1 MASDRAK
8 HLKRLRR
15 LHRSARA
22 WSVRAGLLTGA
33 TAVLV
38 PYQGLGLPDA
48 FWAAAA
54 GGSIAITIWRWLDFR
69 AFQALPV
76 PPEPDPALAGSV
88 ARDKLVG
95 LVQRL
100 PAGRTAV
107 AEFDRQRESFKLR
120 GLTVAEPWR
129 RLDRAAAMLSGLV
142 GRLGPAAEAAVLDA
156 TVAEHQLRDLAQR
169 CASVERAMRIGPAG
183 DNLRPAHY
191 ALAVQL
197 EQGVAAYEQFVTA
210 AAGCVA
216 EDTTAVGNLTDAT
229 AFLRGVAE
237 GLADLRTPQPTP
249 RPQTA

>member
-1 MASDRAK
+1 MASDRTK

-15 LHRSARA
+15 LHRSARG

-38 PYQGLGLPDA
+38 PYSGLGLPDA
-48 FWAAAA
+48 FWAAGA
-54 GGSIAITIWRWLDFR
+54 GGSIAITVWRWLDFR
-69 AFQALPV
+69 TFRALPV
-76 PPEPDPALAGSV
+76 PPEPDSAVAGALA
-88 ARDKLVG
+88 REKLVG

-100 PAGRTAV
+100 PAGRSAV
-107 AEFDRQRESFKLR
+107 AEFGRQRESFKLR

-129 RLDRAAAMLSGLV
+129 RLDRAAMMLSGLI
-142 GRLGPAAEAAVLDA
+142 GRLGPAAESAVLDA
-156 TVAEHQLRDLAQR
+156 AVAERQLRDLAQR

-183 DNLRPAHY
+183 EALRPAHRS
-191 ALAVQL
+191 LTEQL
-197 EQGVAAYEQFVTA
+197 EQGVTAYEQFVTA

-216 EDTTAVGNLTDAT
+216 EDSTAVGNLTDAT

-237 GLADLRTPQPTP
+237 GLADLRSPQGSP

>member
-15 LHRSARA
+15 LHRSARG
-22 WSVRAGLLTGA
+22 WTVRAGLLTGA

-38 PYQGLGLPDA
+38 PYSGLGLPDA

-54 GGSIAITIWRWLDFR
+54 GGSIAMTVWRWLDYR
-69 AFQALPV
+69 AFRALPV
-76 PPEPDPALAGSV
+76 PPEPDPALAGAM

-129 RLDRAAAMLSGLV
+129 RLDRAAAMLSGLI
-142 GRLGPAAEAAVLDA
+142 GRLGPVAEAAVLDA
-156 TVAEHQLRDLAQR
+156 AVAERQLRDLAQR

-183 DNLRPAHY
+183 DNLRPAHR
-191 ALAVQL
+191 ALAEQL

>member
-1 MASDRAK
+1 MASDRTK
-8 HLKRLRR
+8 HLKRLRK
-15 LHRSARA
+15 LHRSARG

-38 PYQGLGLPDA
+38 PYSGLGLPDA
-48 FWAAAA
+48 FWASAA
-54 GGSIAITIWRWLDFR
+54 GGAIAVTVWRWLDYRTFR
-69 AFQALPV
+69 ALPV
-76 PPEPDPALAGSV
+76 PPEPDPMLAGAL

-95 LVQRL
+95 LVERL
-100 PAGRTAV
+100 PAGRAAV

-120 GLTVAEPWR
+120 GLTVVEPWR

-142 GRLGPAAEAAVLDA
+142 GRLGPAAESAVLDA
-156 TVAEHQLRDLAQR
+156 AVAERQLRDLAQR
-169 CASVERAMRIGPAG
+169 CASVERAMKLGPAG
-183 DNLRPAHY
+183 DNLRPAHL
-191 ALAVQL
+191 ALTSQL

-216 EDTTAVGNLTDAT
+216 EDTAAVGSLADAT

-237 GLADLRTPQPTP
+237 GLADLRTPPQP

>member
-1 MASDRAK
+1 MASERTK

-38 PYQGLGLPDA
+38 PYSGLGLPDA

-54 GGSIAITIWRWLDFR
+54 GGSVAVAIWRWIDLR
-69 AFQALPV
+69 AFRALPV
-76 PPEPDPALAGSV
+76 PPEADPAVLGE
-88 ARDKLVG
+88 KLVG
-95 LVQRL
+95 IVARM
-100 PAGRTAV
+100 PAGRTAL
-107 AEFDRQRESFKLR
+107 AEFGRHRDSFKLR

-129 RLDRAAAMLSGLV
+129 RLDRASAMLSGLV
-142 GRLGPAAEAAVLDA
+142 GRLGPHAEAAVLDA
-156 TVAEHQLRDLAQR
+156 TVAEQSLRDLAQR
-169 CASVERAMRIGPAG
+169 TASVERAMGIGPAG
-183 DNLRPAHY
+183 ESLRPAH
-191 ALAVQL
+191 AVLAGQL

-216 EDTTAVGNLTDAT
+216 EDSATIGNLADAT

-237 GLADLRTPQPTP
+237 GLSDLRATSP
-249 RPQTA
+249 RPSPA

>member
-1 MASDRAK
+1 MASDRTR
-8 HLKRLRR
+8 HLKRLRK
-15 LHRSARA
+15 LHRSARG

-38 PYQGLGLPDA
+38 PYSGLGLPDA

-54 GGSIAITIWRWLDFR
+54 GGSIAITVWRWLDYR
-69 AFQALPV
+69 AFRALPV
-76 PPEPDPALAGSV
+76 PPEPDPALAGAV
-88 ARDKLVG
+88 ARERLVG

-100 PAGRTAV
+100 PAGRTAI
-107 AEFDRQRESFKLR
+107 AELDRQRESFKLR

-129 RLDRAAAMLSGLV
+129 RLDRASAMLSGLV
-142 GRLGPAAEAAVLDA
+142 GRLGPAAESAVLDA
-156 TVAEHQLRDLAQR
+156 AVAERQLRDLAQR

-183 DNLRPAHY
+183 DALRPAHQS
-191 ALAVQL
+191 LAEQL

-216 EDTTAVGNLTDAT
+216 EDTTAVGNLNDAT

-237 GLADLRTPQPTP
+237 GLADLRGAP

>member
-1 MASDRAK
+1 MASDRTK
-8 HLKRLRR
+8 HLKRLRK
-15 LHRSARA
+15 LHRSARG

-38 PYQGLGLPDA
+38 PYSGLGLADA

-54 GGSIAITIWRWLDFR
+54 GGSIAVAVWRWIDYR
-69 AFQALPV
+69 AFRALPV
-76 PPEPDPALAGSV
+76 PPEPDPALAGAV

-107 AEFDRQRESFKLR
+107 AEYDRQREAFKLR

-129 RLDRAAAMLSGLV
+129 RLDRASGMLSGLV
-142 GRLGPAAEAAVLDA
+142 GRLGPAAETAVLDA
-156 TVAEHQLRDLAQR
+156 AVAERQLRDLAQR

-183 DNLRPAHY
+183 EGLRPAHW
-191 ALAVQL
+191 ALSEQL
-197 EQGVAAYEQFVTA
+197 EQGVTAYEQFVTA

-216 EDTTAVGNLTDAT
+216 EDSTAVGSLTDAT

-237 GLADLRTPQPTP
+237 GLADLRNPQAAP